1 MLPAKERANSNFIWS
16 SFQHAQI
23 THLVLIL
30 PGSDLKTMC
39 PAAAHSAV
47 SYLAAATSAWLSNSR
62 SDPGRCWERRGLA
75 ASLSVPADGEG
86 ETEAAL
92 CRSMGVPTRVAPGWV
107 GEVHAEP
114 LWGRLAESFG
124 TSGTPGACK
133 ALAAAWLSVAVIW
146 RGQWRGWWQLIIWQL
161 LLLNNYSKG

>member
-30 PGSDLKTMC
+30 PGPDLKTMC

-75 ASLSVPADGEG
+75 ASLSVPADGKG

-92 CRSMGVPTRVAPGWV
+92 CRSGWV
-107 GEVHAEP
+107 YP
-114 LWGRLAESFG
+114 
-124 TSGTPGACK
+124 
-133 ALAAAWLSVAVIW
+133 
-146 RGQWRGWWQLIIWQL
+146 RGWLQGGSGRSTRSRSEAALQRALGRRGHPELARPSPQRDSAWRWFEGD
-161 LLLNNYSKG
+161 NGGGGGS